1 MRIELVLQP
10 RKFGLC
16 RVPLF
21 NFQLVAQVEGQEN
34 IPQDYGY
41 ADYYAAY
48 KNGQQIRI
56 YCQVDYVDVL
66 QGLRDLGQRKMKL
79 TRKRMMTGTPFTA
92 KVVKTGARATMRKK
106 AAGTN

>member
-1 MRIELVLQP
+1 MRICLGF
-10 RKFGLC
+10 KFGLC

-66 QGLRDLGQRKMKL
+66 QGLRDLGRYF
-79 TRKRMMTGTPFTA
+79 RPH
-92 KVVKTGARATMRKK
+92 
-106 AAGTN
+106 